1 MEFEKRRKIKF
12 EVVGKFVEKIK
23 KIQEKVKAVLK
34 KAQEEIKRYA
44 NQKQEKAEEYKI
56 RDLVLLS
63 TKDLK
68 WQMVR
73 RGLEKLT
80 KQFVEL
86 YKVKGIVSTN
96 AIELEL
102 PSSIKIHSVVNIS
115 QVWLYRPQVEEQKK
129 ILPKP
134 VIIEREE
141 KFEMEKILNKRVV
154 KGKKK
159 FLVQWEEYI
168 VEGDTWESRKNLK
181 NG

>member
-1 MEFEKRRKIKF
+1 
-12 EVVGKFVEKIK
+12 
-23 KIQEKVKAVLK
+23 
-34 KAQEEIKRYA
+34 
-44 NQKQEKAEEYKI
+44 
-56 RDLVLLS
+56 
-63 TKDLK
+63 
-68 WQMVR
+68 
-73 RGLEKLT
+73 
-80 KQFVEL
+80 L
-86 YKVKGIVSTN
+86 YK
-96 AIELEL
+96 
-102 PSSIKIHSVVNIS
+102 
-115 QVWLYRPQVEEQKK
+115 PQVEEQKK